1 MATNSISP
9 VTAGSTATE
18 TSGLR
23 MPTKTL
29 GQEDFLKLLVAQL
42 SSQDPMNPQ
51 KDTEFIAQVA
61 QFSSLEQTR
70 AMQTELVGLRSDQQV
85 QQAAGLIGRT
95 VSLRAD
101 SGEVVT
107 GQVTGLAMDGAT
119 PRIVVNGQPFSVSSL
134 LSVSA
139 TPV

>member
-1 MATNSISP
+1 MATNSIYP
-9 VTAGSTATE
+9 VSTGSVNTDA
-18 TSGLR
+18 SGLR
-23 MPTKTL
+23 TPTKTL

-70 AMQTELVGLRSDQQV
+70 AMQTELVGLRADQQV

-95 VSLRAD
+95 VSLRAE

-107 GQVTGLAMDGAT
+107 GQVTGLAMDGTT
-119 PRIVVNGQPFSVSSL
+119 PRIVVNGLPFAVSSL

-139 TPV
+139 TPA